1 MTTTRSRRRRAA
13 RRAAAVLAAVAA
25 IAVTAAVPAP
35 ARAEPAQAGC
45 TDRTA
50 TRQALERMTGTH
62 GLTGAAVRVDDP
74 ACGTWTA
81 GSGAADRSTGRPMRA
96 DLRVRVA
103 SVTKTFTAVTVL
115 QLARE
120 GRISLDAPVE
130 RYLPGLLDRGGYDGR
145 KITVRS
151 LLRHTSGLPDHM
163 DTFAGP
169 DGYRFRH
176 FEPEELVERALTLP
190 PPGPGW
196 HYSTTNYVIA
206 GLIAEKASGH
216 SLEEEVRRRIIR
228 PLRLSDTYWPGDETR
243 IRGAYAHGYV
253 REERD
258 GAVRWE
264 DFTAMNTTVAWAGG
278 ALISS
283 PRDLNAFFGA
293 LMGGRLLP
301 PEMLAQMRR
310 TVPADPD
317 RVWEGAA
324 YGLGLIGTPLRC
336 GGTWW
341 GHAGGLESYITVSG
355 VAPSGRRVTVDLNE
369 NPSTREAFDDQM
381 KLVETA
387 FCDGAGGPAAA
398 APAAARAAEPAAAG
412 PGAATGGRGGLAR
425 FYDQRLN
432 WKACTLGSGDET
444 GKDLDKAGARCA
456 DVTVPLDYR
465 HPDGRTITVAI
476 SRLKASDPG
485 HRIGTMILNGGGPGP
500 AIDMPPYMRSIMGK
514 AGPRYDLVGMDPR
527 SLGRS
532 AAVDCGWPSGTW
544 IRSAGESRRSFDRAT
559 AFAKDL
565 AARCARTNGGV
576 LPHVST
582 RNIARDMD
590 IVRAAL
596 GERKVSYNGAS
607 YGTYL
612 GSVYATMFPGRLDR
626 VVLDSSVDPTRFGPR
641 LLAGAEGANDHA
653 LGAWAEWAARRDAAY
668 GLGGTRAE
676 VLGTVRSL
684 VKASAEKPLAVGRYR
699 VDDTVLPVVLFDN
712 LGTDEDE
719 PRAVLAQSLRVLA
732 KAAAGES
739 VQPTKE
745 LEEEL
750 AFLLTGAESV
760 YGSGQTAIVCGDAAA
775 PRDPE
780 FYRRDIERNRPASP
794 LFAPLTRDVNPC
806 AFWPTRPAERP
817 TQVGGRLPALMVAA
831 TGDTRTTY
839 ANNEALHRLLR
850 GSRMVTL
857 DADVHA
863 PYQRGYPSACVMD
876 TVNDYLLTGRLP
888 ARDFTC
894 D

>member
-1 MTTTRSRRRRAA
+1 MTTTQPRRPRAA
-13 RRAAAVLAAVAA
+13 RRAVAVLAAGAA
-25 IAVTAAVPAP
+25 IAAAAAVPAP
-35 ARAEPAQAGC
+35 ARAEPAPAGC

-50 TRQALERMTGTH
+50 TLRALERMTGTH
-62 GLTGAAVRVDDP
+62 GVTGAAVRVDDP

-81 GSGAADRSTGRPMRA
+81 GSGVADRRTGRPMSA
-96 DLRVRVA
+96 DLRVRIA

-163 DTFAGP
+163 DTFP
-169 DGYRFRH
+169 NSDGYRFRH
-176 FEPEELVERALTLP
+176 FEPGELIDRALALP
-190 PPGPGW
+190 HPDPGW
-196 HYSTTNYVIA
+196 HYSTTNYIIA

-216 SLEEEVRRRIIR
+216 SLEDEVRRRIIR
-228 PLRLSDTYWPGDETR
+228 PLRLRDTYWPGDRTR
-243 IRGAYAHGYV
+243 IRGPHARGYL

-258 GAVRWE
+258 GTVRWD
-264 DFTAMNTTVAWAGG
+264 DFTEMNTTVAWAGG
-278 ALISS
+278 ALVSS

-301 PEMLAQMRR
+301 PAMLAQMKQ

-317 RVWEGAA
+317 RVWDGAA

-355 VAPSGRRVTVDLNE
+355 VGPSGRRVTVDLNE
-369 NPSTREAFDDQM
+369 NPSAEEAFHDQM

-387 FCDGAGGPAAA
+387 FCDGAAAPGTAPTAALAA
-398 APAAARAAEPAAAG
+398 APAS
-412 PGAATGGRGGLAR
+412 ATSGTGGLAR

-432 WKACTLGSGDET
+432 WKECTLNDGDEI
-444 GKDLDKAGARCA
+444 GRELDKAGAACA
-456 DVTVPLDYR
+456 DVAVPLDYR
-465 HPDGRTITVAI
+465 RPEGRTITVAI
-476 SRLKASDPG
+476 SRLKASDRA

-500 AIDMPPYMRSIMGK
+500 ALDMPPYMRSVMGK

-532 AAVDCGWPSGTW
+532 AAVDCRGPSGTW
-544 IRSAGESRRSFDRAT
+544 IKSAGESRRSFDRSA

-565 AARCARTNGGV
+565 ADRCARTNAGV
-576 LPHVST
+576 LPHIST

-590 IVRAAL
+590 IVRGAL

-641 LLAGAEGANDHA
+641 LLAGTEGANDRA
-653 LGAWAEWAARRDAAY
+653 LGAWAEWVAERDATY

-676 VLGTVRSL
+676 VLGTVRGL
-684 VKASAEKPLAVGRYR
+684 VAAAARTPLAVGRWR
-699 VDDTVLPVVLFDN
+699 VDDTTLPLVLFNHLD
-712 LGTDEDE
+712 TDEDQA
-719 PRAVLAQSLRVLA
+719 RAVLAESVRVFA
-732 KAAAGES
+732 KAAAGEG

-745 LEEEL
+745 LDEEL
-750 AFLLTGAESV
+750 TFLLTGAESV
-760 YGSGQTAIVCGDAAA
+760 YGSGQTAIICGDADT

-780 FYRRDIERNRPASP
+780 SYWRDIERNRAASP
-794 LFAPLTRDVNPC
+794 LFAPLTRNVNPC
-806 AFWPTRPAERP
+806 AFWPVRPAEPP
-817 TQVGGRLPALMVAA
+817 TEVGGRLPALMVAA

-839 ANNEALHRLLR
+839 PANQALHGLLR

-863 PYQRGYPSACVMD
+863 PYQRGYPNTCVSE
-876 TVNDYLLTGRLP
+876 TVNGYLLTGRLP
-888 ARDFTC
+888 KRDFTC
-894 D
+894 A